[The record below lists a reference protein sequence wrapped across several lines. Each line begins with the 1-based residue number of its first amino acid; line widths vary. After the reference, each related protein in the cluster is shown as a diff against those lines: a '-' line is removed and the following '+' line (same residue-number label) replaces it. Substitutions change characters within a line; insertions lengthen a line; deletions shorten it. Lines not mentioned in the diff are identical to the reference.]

1 MYTDQTQSG
10 LVQLMALLDDIAF
23 VDAESTGWTVLN
35 GEVLGMGYTHK
46 GRARDGVVTYSPGQG
61 SGLQ

>member
-35 GEVLGMGYTHK
+35 GEGLGLT
-46 GRARDGVVTYSPGQG
+46 RDGVVTYSPGQG